1 MQQFRIRPDAFGALR
16 KKVLMRSIPIMLI
29 AASAGAIIPLINSK
43 EKASDT
49 SFLFFFIPII
59 IGVMG
64 FSIWNALKKQQKLLE
79 SYLLTIDGNVI
90 TREQLNTEEITIYF
104 HEVKEIVRGNQGSL
118 AIKGFDKTE
127 IIYVPIHIE
136 RYGEL
141 EALLGEIKPIT
152 APSTSASLLQKLSPL
167 LSLVG
172 IALMLTVYM
181 ASNKI
186 VVGIAGT
193 LCIALLCYSIYE
205 VRRSKNIDKRTKNR
219 IWIVLI
225 VMASILFSMGMKLI
239 APDGS
244 F

>member
-1 MQQFRIRPDAFGALR
+1 MQQFRIRPDAFVELR

-29 AASAGAIIPLINSK
+29 AASAGAVIPLINSQ
-43 EKASDT
+43 EKASDA
-49 SFLFFFIPII
+49 SFLFIFIPII

-64 FSIWNALKKQQKLLE
+64 FSIWNSLKKQQKLLE

-104 HEVKEIVRGNQGSL
+104 HEVKEIIRGNQGAL

-127 IIYVPIHIE
+127 IIYVPTHIE

-141 EALLGEIKPIT
+141 EALLSQIKPIT
-152 APSTSASLLQKLSPL
+152 APSATASLLQKVSPF

-172 IALMLTVYM
+172 IGLMLTVYL

-186 VVGIAGT
+186 LVTIAGT
-193 LCIALLCYSIYE
+193 LFLGLLGYSFYE
-205 VRRSKNIDKRTKNR
+205 VRRNKNIDKKTKNR
-219 IWIVLI
+219 IWFALVVAL
-225 VMASILFSMGMKLI
+225 SIIATMYMKLTM
-239 APDGS
+239 PDGS